1 MSKVVNNVVDSS
13 YFFGVLT
20 LGANVQ
26 YSTPNAGGIT
36 AGANRTLLQRHIATF
51 EREYLRLMLGADLTE
66 TLYNYLNRDDAV
78 SEEESLESLLV
89 LLRGNGGI
97 SPVAAYIYF
106 RILET
111 NNAHM
116 TETGVAIGA
125 GEDAKSPLPLQV
137 RAWNIMV
144 DGNLEVL
151 DYLQDC
157 DDLSATYDARMLEKL
172 NSLGL

>member
-1 MSKVVNNVVDSS
+1 MGKLVNRVVDSS
-13 YFFGVLT
+13 YFYGVLS

-26 YSTPNAGGIT
+26 YSAPNAGGIT
-36 AGANRTLLQRHIATF
+36 ATANRSLLQRHIDTF

-66 TLYNYLNRDDAV
+66 QLYDYLNRADAT
-78 SEEESLESLLV
+78 SEEECFESLLV
-89 LLRGNGGI
+89 PLRGNDGI

-116 TETGVAIGA
+116 TETGVTLGL
-125 GEDAKSPLPLQV
+125 GENTASPLPLQV

-144 DGNLEVL
+144 DGNADVL
-151 DYLQDC
+151 QYLVDC
-157 DDLSATYDARMLEKL
+157 DELSATYDARMLEKI